1 MAEPARYARR
11 SFVYRELAACGARFG
26 RVAGAAV
33 ALDFGEPETER
44 RALERLGLCDLSP
57 LPRVGFKGPAALDWL
72 RTRRVDGLARDNRA
86 DTRKDG
92 ALAARLAPTEA
103 LILGALEGR
112 SNLCGRLEAAHDA
125 ESPSGCYKV
134 MRRDGSFHFVL
145 GGAHAAEAMATLCGV
160 DLRPRVF
167 PAGSVAQ
174 TSVARMSMIVIAVS
188 LGGVP
193 AFHLLGDSASAS
205 YAWGVLVDAMKAFDG
220 APVGLD
226 AVRDAVGVNARRSAG

>member
-44 RALERLGLCDLSP
+44 RALGRLGLCDLSP

-72 RTRRVDGLARDNRA
+72 RTRRVAGLDLDNRA
-86 DTRKDG
+86 GIRKGG
-92 ALAARLAPTEA
+92 ALVARLAPTEV
-103 LILGALEGR
+103 LILGNLTGR
-112 SNLCGRLEAAHDA
+112 GNLCDRLETALDA
-125 ESPSGCYKV
+125 DPKPGCYKV
-134 MRRDGSFHFVL
+134 LRRDGSFHFLL
-145 GGAHAAEAMATLCGV
+145 GGAHAAESMATVCGV
-160 DLRPRVF
+160 DLRARAF

-188 LGGVP
+188 LGEIP

-205 YAWGVLVDAMKAFDG
+205 YAWGVLVDAMTGFGGK
-220 APVGLD
+220 PVGLD
-226 AVRDAVGVNARRSAG
+226 AVRHVIGAGTDPC